1 MIYSINICRKFW
13 NHIKVCVK
21 MFHTIKE
28 FASDNS
34 DFVRKEFEKLFIVRL
49 VSDIILVLYKIIPMT
64 I

>member
-13 NHIKVCVK
+13 NHIEECVK

-34 DFVRKEFEKLFIVRL
+34 DFVRNEFEKLFIVRL
-49 VSDIILVLYKIIPMT
+49 VSDIILVLCKIIPMT